1 MTFERKRQRLSLEHV
16 SRVDCNGRNGS
27 LWLPW
32 LIAPLFLLMPMGGCA
47 LAGKLRETAAAAV
60 SRTAVGSV
68 ETVVLSDRD

>member
-32 LIAPLFLLMPMGGCA
+32 LMAPLFLLMPMGGCA
-47 LAGKLRETAAAAV
+47 LAGKLRQPAPQALWQPPLVPIEAVVTA
-60 SRTAVGSV
+60 
-68 ETVVLSDRD
+68 DRE